1 MPIQKCSIVVNYEN
15 KSILIEAGNKA
26 ISPLLFDSI
35 LDVSANTIRWKKDVK
50 YLKIGKKRENDHH
63 LQMIWLLY
71 MENPSVLTGNY

>member
-1 MPIQKCSIVVNYEN
+1 MPIQNCNILVNYEN

-50 YLKIGKKRENDHH
+50 YLKIGKKEGKWSSFTND
-63 LQMIWLLY
+63 MIVIHGKSKCT
-71 MENPSVLTGNY
+71 N